1 MKKYLLFMMG
11 FALCLIS
18 IFNYSTCSSG
28 GENKDALVV
37 YSSGKVL
44 RYTPADLQKYFQK
57 VAVRTTTPW
66 SGGRKAVYR
75 GTPLLAILQR
85 AGIAGATGIKLSA
98 ENGFAATIS
107 VDDIRL
113 YNPIIASEVECTDA
127 EVVRRKCRPEAFRPL
142 SVQDFGPL
150 FLVWPYDQM
159 PASANPCDHS
169 YWLWFLNEIREN

>member
-1 MKKYLLFMMG
+1 MG

-18 IFNYSTCSSG
+18 IFNYSTCSMSG
-28 GENKDALVV
+28 EDKDALVV
-37 YSSGKVL
+37 YSPGKVV
-44 RYTPADLQKYFQK
+44 RYTPADLQKYFQTD
-57 VAVRTTTPW
+57 VIRTRTPW
-66 SGGRKAVYR
+66 SGDRKLVYK

-85 AGIAGATGIKLSA
+85 AGIEGAAGVKLSA

-113 YNPIIASEVECTDA
+113 YNPIIASAVGCSDA
-127 EVVRRKCRPEAFRPL
+127 EVASRKCLPDAFRPL